1 VPLEHPD
8 QTASGHT
15 DSAEPMAGRSSDHVR
30 LVMLSRSLAR
40 YKAQARKRRLLTLL
54 MVGLGI
60 SLIVHVGLMFYL
72 NMLSRDLPAHSTTEI
87 ILQLAS
93 LPTEP
98 LTELTQQDRADLP
111 LDVHAVDDL
120 LPLEVQD
127 PTLTPIEAAAD
138 LDVSTRGATPV
149 LGGSGRS
156 TMKGG
161 LGGSGAATT
170 FFGVRSVGSR
180 FAYIVDVSAS
190 MDVDRRWSAAV
201 DELQRSIAQLPD
213 HAQFALYLYSSS
225 VASPRFQK
233 GWNYAG
239 RRMAVRIRQWL
250 DDISPHGGT
259 QPIPAFSE
267 SLSLEP
273 RPDVIFFMTDG
284 QIPPSTP
291 RDVAAMVDRGT
302 PVVINT
308 IAFGNPDSQDLLR
321 LIAQRTGGEY
331 RYAKGSGGQP

>member
-1 VPLEHPD
+1 MSSEHPD
-8 QTASGHT
+8 QIEFSNADGAESPAAGGSE
-15 DSAEPMAGRSSDHVR
+15 SAR
-30 LVMLSRSLAR
+30 LVMLSRSLAQH
-40 YKAQARKRRLLTLL
+40 KAQARRRRLFTLL
-54 MVGLGI
+54 LVGLGI

-72 NMLSRDLPAHSTTEI
+72 NVLTRDLPAASSTEI
-87 ILQLAS
+87 VLQLAS

-98 LTELTQQDRADLP
+98 LTELTQQDRVDLP

-120 LPLEVQD
+120 ASLEEQE
-127 PTLTPIEAAAD
+127 PTLTPIEAAAE
-138 LDVSTRGATPV
+138 LEVSTRGATPV

-156 TMKGG
+156 RLTGG

-170 FFGVRSVGSR
+170 FFGVRSVGNR

-190 MDVDRRWSAAV
+190 MDVDRRWGSAV
-201 DELQRSIAQLPD
+201 DELKRSIGQLPD
-213 HAQFALYLYSSS
+213 HAQFAIFLYSSS
-225 VASPRFQK
+225 VTSPRFQK

-239 RRMAVRIRQWL
+239 GRMTVRIGQWL

-259 QPIPAFSE
+259 QPVPAFAE
-267 SLSLEP
+267 ALSLEP

-291 RDVAAMVDRGT
+291 AQVAAMVDRGT
-302 PVVINT
+302 PVVINA

-321 LIAQRTGGEY
+321 LIARRAGGEY
-331 RYAKGSGGQP
+331 RYARGSGSRP